1 MKKKDINDIIREYL
15 EPTPKSECERL
26 GVLKSFIRLE
36 ELAELKVED
45 IDLEAQRLLVRR
57 GKMGKG
63 RWAGFG
69 PGTRKSLWGYLGLRQ
84 EFALGNALWVSE
96 EGRRLTARGIQEIFR
111 CLKRDAGLQHM

>member
-26 GVLKSFIRLE
+26 GVLKGFIRLE

-57 GKMGKG
+57 GKMVRGD
-63 RWAGFG
+63 G
-69 PGTRKSLWGYLGLRQ
+69 PALVLGLEKAYGVIWACVKNLRW
-84 EFALGNALWVSE
+84 ETLFGYP
-96 EGRRLTARGIQEIFR
+96 RRA
-111 CLKRDAGLQHM
+111 DD